1 MVAKIVQIHMTTQSE
16 ELNERKKNWWP
27 SEVIA
32 SFFPLPVVCLIVVGK
47 GNVSESG
54 LSKLLF
60 WVYELLISSGLIVS

>member
-1 MVAKIVQIHMTTQSE
+1 MTTQSE

-32 SFFPLPVVCLIVVGK
+32 SFFPLPVVCLVVVGI
-47 GNVSESG
+47 VSESG

-60 WVYELLISSGLIVS
+60 WV